1 MTIAVFSAKP
11 YDRRYFTAAN
21 AARGHRL
28 SFHEERL
35 TPETARLAHGSE
47 TVCAFVND
55 RLDAGVLARL
65 AAGGTRLI
73 ALRSAGYNHVD
84 LVAAAALGL
93 TVVYVPGYSPHAVA
107 EHTVALLL
115 TLNRRIHQ
123 AHARVRRGDFSLD
136 GLMGF
141 DLEGKTFGLVGT
153 GRIGTITGRIMQGFG
168 CRVLACDPFPSD
180 EAREAGFVFCELDE
194 LLARSD
200 VVSLHCPLVPAT
212 RHLINATTLERMKPG
227 ATLLNTSRG
236 GLIDTPA
243 TIAAIES
250 GQLGRLGLDVYEN
263 EAGFFYED
271 HSAGPLADET
281 LARLIALPN
290 VLVTGHQG
298 FLTHEALGNIAET
311 TLKSVDDFAAGR
323 PCPLALRPPDARS
336 A

>member
-11 YDRRYFTAAN
+11 YDRRYFTTAN
-21 AARGHRL
+21 ASHGHRL

-35 TPETARLAHGSE
+35 TQETAALARGVE

-55 RLDAGVLARL
+55 RLDAGVLGRL

-84 LVAAAALGL
+84 LAAAAALGL

-123 AHARVRRGDFSLD
+123 AHERVRRGDFSLD

-168 CRVLACDPFPSD
+168 CRVLACDPFPSA
-180 EAREAGFVFCELDE
+180 EAKEAGFVFCELDE

-212 RHLINATTLERMKPG
+212 RHLINATTLGRMKPG

-243 TIAAIES
+243 AIAAIES
-250 GQLGRLGLDVYEN
+250 GRLGRLGLDVYEN

-290 VLVTGHQG
+290 VLITGHQG

-311 TLKSVDDFAAGR
+311 TLQSVDDFAAGR
-323 PCPLALRPPDARS
+323 PCPLALRPPDARP